1 MVKCKRVLY
10 VYVNSVV
17 QMWIITNTICFKSTK
32 SFIEMVNLD
41 ASKCIENIFVITSC
55 PSELELNCKEIL
67 YKLLMFSVCRQ
78 KSLDRKARTSMLST
92 SESKAADSTSRNVVP
107 YSPTA
112 GIIPGIKPVILLKI
126 HWVMVCRRDTHLAHY
141 WICFWNLIFK
151 LLNY

>member
-1 MVKCKRVLY
+1 M
-10 VYVNSVV
+10 
-17 QMWIITNTICFKSTK
+17 I
-32 SFIEMVNLD
+32 NLD
-41 ASKCIENIFVITSC
+41 ASKRTKNHFPITPC

-67 YKLLMFSVCRQ
+67 TPNVKLLMFSVCRQ
-78 KSLDRKARTSMLST
+78 NSVDRKARTSILST

-141 WICFWNLIFK
+141 WICF
-151 LLNY
+151 